1 MYYHWDIIFQ
11 FAGDLA
17 NRPKLNLKPR
27 TVRNPVNALADTASR
42 MAIFGEGKP
51 RDDKSFGE
59 VKGKEKG
66 ERRRLSKSGSESDI
80 IQHSHLSVFVPS
92 QTMVLYS
99 STILFL
105 QITVPF
111 SPRQIPAS
119 HTPA

>member
-1 MYYHWDIIFQ
+1 MYYHCDIIFQ

-66 ERRRLSKSGSESDI
+66 ERQRLSKSGSESDPDTKPEDKK
-80 IQHSHLSVFVPS
+80 SDSK
-92 QTMVLYS
+92 S
-99 STILFL
+99 SD
-105 QITVPF
+105 
-111 SPRQIPAS
+111 SEAAAS
-119 HTPA
+119 